1 MLRNIRSLKETIK
14 VAANVQ
20 ANSFT
25 VEDRGD
31 HLCGRFSAMA
41 SPCELLFDCQ
51 DHKLVHTL
59 SKLAFTR
66 TKEIEHKYSR
76 YLSDNLMSRINS
88 ADGQKVDID
97 QETYRLL
104 VFADTC
110 YQLSDGLFDITSGVL
125 RKAWKF
131 DGSDNIPPHQQ
142 IEGLLAYIGWDK
154 IQFDQQSITLPP
166 GFELDFGGIGKEYA
180 VDAVAGILL
189 AQAPELSVLI
199 NFGGDIQLT
208 RPRANKAFWQVGIED
223 PNKEENALRVLQIS
237 SGGLAT
243 SGDSKRFL
251 LKDGERYSHILNP
264 KTGYPIC
271 NAARSVTVAAQHC
284 VQAGLLATLALLQGA
299 EAENFLAQQGVK
311 YWCYN

>member
-1 MLRNIRSLKETIK
+1 MVTGIPADNLTL
-14 VAANVQ
+14 
-20 ANSFT
+20 
-25 VEDRGD
+25 EDRGD
-31 HLCGRFSAMA
+31 HLCARFSAMA

-51 DHKLVHTL
+51 DHKLVQTL
-59 SKLAFTR
+59 ANLACIR
-66 TKEIEHKYSR
+66 TKEIENKYSR
-76 YLSDNLMSRINS
+76 YLQGNLMSRINES
-88 ADGQKVDID
+88 GGNKVNID

-104 VFADTC
+104 EFANTC
-110 YQLSDGLFDITSGVL
+110 YQLSDGMFDLTSGVL

-131 DGSDNIPPHQQ
+131 DGSDNIPTPEQ
-142 IEGLLAYIGWDK
+142 IDSLLPYIGWHK
-154 IQFDQQSITLPP
+154 VRFDQQSISLPP

-189 AQAPELSVLI
+189 QHAPELSVLI

-208 RPRANKAFWQVGIED
+208 RPRANKGFWQVGIED
-223 PNKEENALRVLQIS
+223 PSKEDNALRVLQIS

-264 KTGYPIC
+264 KTGYPIDH
-271 NAARSVTVAAQHC
+271 APRSVTVAAQHC

-311 YWCYN
+311 YWCYP